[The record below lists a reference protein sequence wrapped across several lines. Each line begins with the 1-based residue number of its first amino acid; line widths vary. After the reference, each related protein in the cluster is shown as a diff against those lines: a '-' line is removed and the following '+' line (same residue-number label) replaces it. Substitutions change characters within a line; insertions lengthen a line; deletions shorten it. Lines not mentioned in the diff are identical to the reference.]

1 MERSR
6 PIVIERHE
14 RRIRRRVRVDYRLKQ
29 GRLSLATTAPTLDH
43 AEGLASDLARLIG
56 ACVFYRPGG
65 ESGPATFIADY
76 TRR

>member
-1 MERSR
+1 MRPR

-14 RRIRRRVRVDYRLKQ
+14 HRARRRARVTYRLRQ
-29 GRLSLATTAPTLDH
+29 GRLMLASTAPTRER

-65 ESGPATFIADY
+65 ESGPAAFIADY